1 MPEQV
6 ESKPVRL
13 PSPDHPITIEQN
25 TSRVLVWAGGNLIA
39 DTRDALTL
47 REASYPPVEYIPI
60 EDVDMS
66 VLVETDHTTYCP
78 YKGDCNYYSI
88 TSRPASE
95 NAVWEYRDPYPA
107 VARIKG
113 RVAFYPDRVEE
124 IEQRAEDQ

>member
-25 TSRVLVWAGGNLIA
+25 PSRVLVWAGGNLIA

-60 EDVDMS
+60 EDVDRS
-66 VLVETDHTTYCP
+66 LLVETDHSTYCP

-88 TSRPASE
+88 TDRLASE

-113 RVAFYPDRVEE
+113 RVAFYPDRVGE

>member
-6 ESKPVRL
+6 ENKPVRL

-25 TSRVLVWAGGNLIA
+25 MSRVLVWAGGNLIA

-47 REASYPPVEYIPI
+47 HEASYPPVEYIPI
-60 EDVDMS
+60 EDVDS
-66 VLVETDHTTYCP
+66 SLLVETDHTAYCP

-88 TSRPASE
+88 TGRQASD
-95 NAVWEYRDPYPA
+95 NAVWEYRHPFPA

-113 RVAFYPDRVEE
+113 RVAFYPGRVDL
-124 IEQRAEDQ
+124 IEQRAEDH